1 MKRTQKHI
9 AMEDKQLN
17 AAESIALISRMIDN
31 TRNRMLRNSGRPF
44 LVWGYVTVFTTLL
57 VMGAVYYFQN
67 PKWNIL
73 WMLLPVLGALLMW
86 LTRDK
91 HTEGKVSTFVD
102 RVINNVWLVMG
113 LTAWFVSMLSLFS
126 QIRLP
131 ILFIILLTMG
141 MGTTI
146 TGLIIRFRPATA
158 GGTAAIVLAPV
169 SLIVSGYWMP
179 TLFAVGFVVMMI
191 IPGHLFPVKRF
202 LRPVNHIFPVSQN
215 AQALGNLQH
224 LIQLVADENQCNSL
238 GFQPGD
244 DIVQRVNLLGCQ
256 RRGGLV
262 HNNQLCIQQQ
272 CPADR
277 HDLFLTDRELANLH
291 VQIQVNADLFNHLFG
306 KLSVPLLI
314 YETVLVEQVVAHR
327 YILGHGKIGKQ
338 GKILID
344 NLNSRSNRL
353 HRRQRCV
360 LLSLDNNLT
369 AVRRVD
375 AGYDLDQRGFATS
388 VLSCQTFNF
397 AGTQPQLYIV
407 QRLNSLE
414 CFADTVYLQIVLA
427 HSRSSCSTRPNFGGW
442 LSA

>member
-102 RVINNVWLVMG
+102 R
-113 LTAWFVSMLSLFS
+113 FVSMLSLFS

-191 IPGHLFPVKRF
+191 IPGHILNYKS
-202 LRPVNHIFPVSQN
+202 NHTN
-215 AQALGNLQH
+215 G
-224 LIQLVADENQCNSL
+224 
-238 GFQPGD
+238 
-244 DIVQRVNLLGCQ
+244 
-256 RRGGLV
+256 
-262 HNNQLCIQQQ
+262 
-272 CPADR
+272 
-277 HDLFLTDRELANLH
+277 
-291 VQIQVNADLFNHLFG
+291 
-306 KLSVPLLI
+306 
-314 YETVLVEQVVAHR
+314 
-327 YILGHGKIGKQ
+327 
-338 GKILID
+338 
-344 NLNSRSNRL
+344 
-353 HRRQRCV
+353 
-360 LLSLDNNLT
+360 
-369 AVRRVD
+369 
-375 AGYDLDQRGFATS
+375 
-388 VLSCQTFNF
+388 
-397 AGTQPQLYIV
+397 
-407 QRLNSLE
+407 
-414 CFADTVYLQIVLA
+414 
-427 HSRSSCSTRPNFGGW
+427 
-442 LSA
+442 

>member
-1 MKRTQKHI
+1 
-9 AMEDKQLN
+9 MEDKQLN

-113 LTAWFVSMLSLFS
+113 LTAWFVSMLTLFS

-169 SLIVSGYWMP
+169 SLIVSGYW
-179 TLFAVGFVVMMI
+179 I
-191 IPGHLFPVKRF
+191 R
-202 LRPVNHIFPVSQN
+202 RN
-215 AQALGNLQH
+215 
-224 LIQLVADENQCNSL
+224 
-238 GFQPGD
+238 D
-244 DIVQRVNLLGCQ
+244 DR
-256 RRGGLV
+256 
-262 HNNQLCIQQQ
+262 
-272 CPADR
+272 
-277 HDLFLTDRELANLH
+277 
-291 VQIQVNADLFNHLFG
+291 
-306 KLSVPLLI
+306 
-314 YETVLVEQVVAHR
+314 
-327 YILGHGKIGKQ
+327 
-338 GKILID
+338 
-344 NLNSRSNRL
+344 
-353 HRRQRCV
+353 
-360 LLSLDNNLT
+360 
-369 AVRRVD
+369 
-375 AGYDLDQRGFATS
+375 AGAY
-388 VLSCQTFNF
+388 
-397 AGTQPQLYIV
+397 PQLQVEPYERIT
-407 QRLNSLE
+407 QWTSRKYPKRKRWTSSL
-414 CFADTVYLQIVLA
+414 A
-427 HSRSSCSTRPNFGGW
+427 SSTAIC
-442 LSA
+442 AA